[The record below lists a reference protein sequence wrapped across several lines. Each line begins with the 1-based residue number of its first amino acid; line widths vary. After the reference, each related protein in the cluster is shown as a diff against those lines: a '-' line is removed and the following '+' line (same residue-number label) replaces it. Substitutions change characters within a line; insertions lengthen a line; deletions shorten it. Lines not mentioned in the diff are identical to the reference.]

1 MRIGKK
7 KIVLIT
13 TGQPATNPRIIKEA
27 EAFHAAGHEVNL
39 LYCFVIDWA
48 EKEDKHVLKHV
59 SWKHKLIGGSPT
71 NDKQTFNI
79 TRVRQKSAG
88 VLCKLTGNKGLI
100 AERTQ
105 ARCYDELLKAAISIR
120 ADWYIG
126 HNLGALAVCVN
137 AAAANHAK
145 AGFDFEDYHR
155 GEQKTMAEHERK
167 RIMYLEKKYIPRL
180 QYLTTASPLIS
191 VAIMG
196 NFPKLHVPVFTV
208 LNVFD
213 LKDQPAFREPQGK
226 ASLKL
231 FWFSQTIGRGRGLE
245 FLLNCLR
252 SLNDPDISLT
262 LAGRM
267 DPGFRQII
275 EETQHHTKSKIKIH
289 GIISPDE
296 LARFSAQ
303 FDIGLALEPASSE
316 NNDIALSNK
325 IFTYLLAGNAIIFT
339 NTSMQERFNSEFQCG
354 KLVSIG
360 NIMELSEAIT
370 FYKDQKILAGQRKY
384 NYQLARKKLNWQME
398 SEKLL
403 GYFNHQC
410 IKQTV
415 QA

>member
-1 MRIGKK
+1 MKIGKK

-13 TGQPATNPRIIKEA
+13 TGQPATNPRIVKEA
-27 EAFHAAGHEVNL
+27 EAFYVAGHEVIL

-48 EKEDKHVLKHV
+48 EKEDRHLLKHV

-71 NDKQTFNI
+71 KDKQNFNL
-79 TRVRQKSAG
+79 TRVRQKSAS

-105 ARCYDELLKAAISIR
+105 ARCYDELLKAAVAEK

-137 AAAANHAK
+137 AALANHAK

-155 GEQKTMAEHERK
+155 GEQKSIADHELK
-167 RIMYLEKKYIPRL
+167 RIIYLEKKYIPKL

-191 VAIMG
+191 VTVMG
-196 NFPKLHVPVFTV
+196 NFPKLHVPVFTI
-208 LNVFD
+208 LNAFD
-213 LKDQPAFREPQGK
+213 LKDQPEFRDAHGK
-226 ASLKL
+226 TQLKL
-231 FWFSQTIGRGRGLE
+231 FWFSQTIGRGRGIELI
-245 FLLNCLR
+245 LNALKTI
-252 SLNDPDISLT
+252 NDPDISLT

-267 DPGFRQII
+267 DVGFKQVI
-275 EETQHHTKSKIKIH
+275 EDVQQHTKSKIKLH
-289 GIISPDE
+289 GIIAPDE
-296 LARFSAQ
+296 LAKFSSQ

-316 NNDIALSNK
+316 NNNIALSNK

-339 NTSMQERFNSEFQCG
+339 GTSMQERFNSEFQCG

-360 NIMELSEAIT
+360 NVNEMISAIL
-370 FYKDQKILAGQRKY
+370 FYKEQKILAGQRKY
-384 NYQLARKKLNWQME
+384 NYQLARKRLNWQME

-403 GYFNHQC
+403 SYFNHQC
-410 IKQTV
+410 IKHNG
-415 QA
+415 